1 MFINSTKN
9 CYLKKNCIEKES
21 WGKLYRKGFLL
32 LFLVLT
38 LFSVVGC
45 EKDDTEKNVYEDSTN
60 IEATPQIVVEKID
73 PVVSIEKENAV
84 DITLESDNNPET
96 ESEFIISEE
105 EQDAAE
111 SENENEAEIDI
122 TDSEAEN
129 VIADTDVEND
139 TDADV
144 SIASSDVSNDSQNVS
159 VAAVTG
165 GHVICID
172 PGHQLKGNN
181 EKEPVAP
188 GSAEMKAKVSSGTTG
203 RFTGIPEYEINLEVS
218 LLLRDE
224 LARRGYTV
232 VMTRTVNEVNLSNS
246 ERAVIAA
253 NNGAEAF
260 IRIHCN
266 GAENASANGMM
277 TICPTKNNPYC
288 QGIYASS
295 RKLSDNILDST
306 VAATGAKREKVW
318 ETDTMS
324 GINWSTVPVT
334 ILEMGYMTNQ
344 AEDEK
349 LANKEYQ
356 QKIVTGIANGVDA
369 YFQN

>member
-1 MFINSTKN
+1 MN
-9 CYLKKNCIEKES
+9 KNCIEQNYIKKNFL
-21 WGKLYRKGFLL
+21 GKLYRKGFLL
-32 LFLVLT
+32 LFLVLA

-60 IEATPQIVVEKID
+60 IDATPQIVVEKLD
-73 PVVSIEKENAV
+73 PVVSIEKENVV
-84 DITLESDNNPET
+84 DITLESNNNPET

-105 EQDAAE
+105 EQDPAE
-111 SENENEAEIDI
+111 SENENEEDEETDI

-129 VIADTDVEND
+129 VIADMDVDTDTDTDV
-139 TDADV
+139 
-144 SIASSDVSNDSQNVS
+144 SFASSDVSNDSQNVN

-218 LLLRDE
+218 LILRDE
-224 LARRGYTV
+224 LTRRGYTV
-232 VMTRTVNEVNLSNS
+232 VMTRSVNEVNLSNS
-246 ERAVIAA
+246 ERAIIAA

-288 QGIYASS
+288 QGIYAQSK
-295 RKLSDNILDST
+295 KLSDDILNAA
-306 VAATGAKREKVW
+306 VAVTGAKREKVW

-344 AEDEK
+344 IEDVN

-356 QKIVTGIANGVDA
+356 QKIANGIANGVDA